1 MRVSP
6 ERGCSSGS
14 VDTQG
19 HVSLSTCAEIK
30 SLISLCLKAGK
41 PPRRQ
46 LRPLTSTSAD
56 QLHHTKSRS
65 LATA

>member
-19 HVSLSTCAEIK
+19 HVSLSSCAVK

-41 PPRRQ
+41 PPHGQ
-46 LRPLTSTSAD
+46 LRAWSTVKV
-56 QLHHTKSRS
+56 LPHTHSVAKRDGRQP
-65 LATA
+65 